1 MPICIECR
9 YPLRTLYTTYSKA
22 DDRALGKGVRLTQ
35 CPRCKR
41 FGDKYVEHDFVVLF
55 IDLVLIKPQPS
66 IIRLGIL
73 LLLFDVYLT
82 WARIEKASPSSSS
95 SPLDPSSNPS
105 SLNTSSSS
113 NSPQNQQN
121 QQPPFLSTQPLVL
134 QYMFFLGLC
143 TAQTLA
149 FHLPIRFL
157 CMHPPRLWL
166 PGFCARWG
174 SSGEDLGVAGVGHGG
189 GSGGG
194 GGGGA
199 LMLPPA
205 TVAALAGAASGGTTT
220 TTTTAH
226 ATTSGGG
233 NGAGGAGRG
242 SRTPSAS
249 LPPSG
254 TTTPHT
260 LPSPPHPKYIPL
272 IPHHPFPTPISTALL
287 VSSCTKLFPLLLIIW
302 DYDLPSSASAVSWA
316 VIVNNIAALEILMD
330 CGYLRAGLL
339 VGVAAAVRAVV
350 GSAVLGSVGEIFHVA
365 ATSMY
370 TV

>member
-55 IDLVLIKPQPS
+55 IDLVLIKPQVYRHLLFNRLGREDDRFDVSSPSLDPS

-95 SPLDPSSNPS
+95 PLDPSSNPS
-105 SLNTSSSS
+105 LNSSLSSPSSSS
-113 NSPQNQQN
+113 NNNNPA
-121 QQPPFLSTQPLVL
+121 PFLSTQPLVL

-157 CMHPPRLWL
+157 
-166 PGFCARWG
+166 
-174 SSGEDLGVAGVGHGG
+174 
-189 GSGGG
+189 
-194 GGGGA
+194 
-199 LMLPPA
+199 
-205 TVAALAGAASGGTTT
+205 
-220 TTTTAH
+220 
-226 ATTSGGG
+226 
-233 NGAGGAGRG
+233 
-242 SRTPSAS
+242 TPSAPAS
-249 LPPSG
+249 LSSPPSG
-254 TTTPHT
+254 TTTPSHT
-260 LPSPPHPKYIPL
+260 LPSPPHPHPTSPSPPHPKYIPL

-350 GSAVLGSVGEIFHVA
+350 GSAVLGSVGFAGAGWGDGWGVGEVVA
-365 ATSMY
+365 AGWKGWGGGGERGGGGGVWALLSG
-370 TV
+370 V